1 MKRWFASS
9 VLLALLVAPVAGSPR
24 EWASDAPPT
33 QDVDARW
40 RHPAIT
46 TEP

>member
-9 VLLALLVAPVAGSPR
+9 ILLALLVAPGAGSPR
-24 EWASDAPPT
+24 EWASEAPPT
-33 QDVDARW
+33 HDVDARGL
-40 RHPAIT
+40 HPAIT